1 MKSLL
6 TIVFIGA
13 LSVARC
19 SQEIPQN
26 VSRHAIITENV
37 FNNKNLC
44 KQALLFSGNA
54 NNELANKVASYLN
67 VSLSQATVKKFND
80 GEIQIQV
87 QENVRNKDIFIIQPT
102 CPCEQQSINDNIMEL
117 FLLIRTMKRA
127 SAASITAVIP
137 YYGYARQDR
146 KTTPRVPI
154 SAADIASMLE
164 YAGIDRILTVDLH
177 CGQIQGFFRNI
188 PADNLYAASVFIPY
202 LASKDL
208 SNMVIVS
215 PDAGGVDRVNKFIHQ
230 LDKRGIKADMALIS
244 KQRAGAGVVS
254 SMHLIGDVTG
264 ADAIIVDD
272 MCDTGG
278 TLVKAAQL
286 LKDSGAKRVFAVI
299 THPVFSGD
307 ALEKIGKSVIDEMI
321 ISDTIPLRGQVPHN
335 IRCISI
341 SPLVGEAIRCIQV
354 GESVSA
360 LFQ

>member
-1 MKSLL
+1 M
-6 TIVFIGA
+6 
-13 LSVARC
+13 
-19 SQEIPQN
+19 
-26 VSRHAIITENV
+26 
-37 FNNKNLC
+37 
-44 KQALLFSGNA
+44 
-54 NNELANKVASYLN
+54 
-67 VSLSQATVKKFND
+67 
-80 GEIQIQV
+80 
-87 QENVRNKDIFIIQPT
+87 
-102 CPCEQQSINDNIMEL
+102 
-117 FLLIRTMKRA
+117 
-127 SAASITAVIP
+127 
-137 YYGYARQDR
+137 
-146 KTTPRVPI
+146 
-154 SAADIASMLE
+154 
-164 YAGIDRILTVDLH
+164 
-177 CGQIQGFFRNI
+177 
-188 PADNLYAASVFIPY
+188 
-202 LASKDL
+202 ASKDL
-208 SNMVIVS
+208 NNIVIVS

-244 KQRAGAGVVS
+244 KQRAAAGVIG
-254 SMHLIGDVTG
+254 SMHLIGDVNG

-321 ISDTIPLRGQVPHN
+321 ISDTIPLRGQAPDN